1 MQRRIRIEPKYCSAL
16 LVTDSEDETL
26 AIVKDLSHMGI
37 EVGFREVYGSSLR
50 HTWIF
55 DFLFKEDYLVFSMKW
70 DQLVIKTMYNNE
82 LDGA

>member
-1 MQRRIRIEPKYCSAL
+1 MQHRIRIEPKYCSAL

>member
-1 MQRRIRIEPKYCSAL
+1 MQHRIRIEPKYCSAL

-26 AIVKDLSHMGI
+26 SIVNDLSHMGI
-37 EVGFREVYGSSLR
+37 EVGFREVYVSNHR